1 MTVSNETR
9 VTMTTTTGS
18 AAVEKAYYRILGKI
32 AGMDLRA
39 REARYHESCRRSYV
53 RDENREHHMRKGSVT
68 EEQETAGQK
77 EQRAAYLRAFQFLCE
92 YVEHSIIEEGNV
104 ERMTMLRKKYID
116 YIQTRTPEYYND
128 DYRKSKLKDRL
139 ISHFGDKIHFWL
151 PSRRY
156 TSELVYAADLDTGE
170 AVQVA
175 YEATS
180 SDSKILADAAAILRG
195 QI

>member
-1 MTVSNETR
+1 
-9 VTMTTTTGS
+9 MTTTTGS

-104 ERMTMLRKKYID
+104 ERMTMLRKKYMD